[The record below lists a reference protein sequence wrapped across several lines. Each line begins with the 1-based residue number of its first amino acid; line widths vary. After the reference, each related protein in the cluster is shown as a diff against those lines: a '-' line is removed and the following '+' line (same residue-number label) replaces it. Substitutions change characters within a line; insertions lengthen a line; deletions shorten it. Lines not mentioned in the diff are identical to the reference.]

1 MLYNLP
7 NNCLTLIYEY
17 DPTYMYLYN
26 LVLLELLLHFKH
38 SRILRGVI
46 MTFHNEI
53 LLFKFYVNENI
64 RVLIK

>member
-17 DPTYMYLYN
+17 DPTYLYLFN
-26 LVLLELLLHFKH
+26 LVLLELQLNYKH
-38 SRILRGVI
+38 SRILRNVI
-46 MTFHNEI
+46 MTFHNEK
-53 LLFKFYVNENI
+53 LRFKYYLDENI